1 MTEADKKFIKNDTKL
16 SEDDIKL
23 IEDDDFLDK
32 DVSELVVG
40 DFYLFHIDKA
50 DKFYFYRDNVV
61 YIGMVTKE
69 GVEKC
74 SHIVY
79 KSGTLKEFIKNLKEV

>member
-1 MTEADKKFIKNDTKL
+1 MTEY
-16 SEDDIKL
+16 DIKL
-23 IEDDDFLDK
+23 IEDNDFLDK

-40 DFYLFHIDKA
+40 DFYLFHIDKE

-61 YIGMVTKE
+61 YTGIVTKE
-69 GVEKC
+69 SVEKC

-79 KSGTLKEFIKNLKEV
+79 KSGTLRDFIKNLKEVG